1 MRPCRNHVIK
11 IELKTTFLAVQ
22 KGASSI
28 EELEK
33 LRSKYAIQNCD
44 EFRKAEEFVTNRGH
58 GIGYYLSRA
67 KLFIANKIEFLEPGK
82 SIDTAAQESKGFGR
96 TYILI
101 CGRDNDLLKPSQLY
115 TETVA
120 FFVELAKS
128 SLNSAVHIA
137 TKDEVKPRF
146 FFVDGRMHANLP
158 FEDARHLAVHYYRGN
173 YVQSKDYFG
182 DYSTIP
188 IVGKYELVDNGG
200 YEDILIATDFGWF
213 QRKAILASYMTVT
226 ISEDDGRYTV
236 EIVTSVGT
244 VTNKFRLNEPFSEMT
259 ADGLTADSVVVREGT
274 SLIHVQTLQN
284 PGSQS
289 PKRHTIRTFTKKE
302 MAVHLT
308 ANGARATRLFNRV

>member
-1 MRPCRNHVIK
+1 M
-11 IELKTTFLAVQ
+11 
-22 KGASSI
+22 
-28 EELEK
+28 
-33 LRSKYAIQNCD
+33 
-44 EFRKAEEFVTNRGH
+44 TNRGH

-200 YEDILIATDFGWF
+200 YEDILIAT
-213 QRKAILASYMTVT
+213 
-226 ISEDDGRYTV
+226 
-236 EIVTSVGT
+236 GT
-244 VTNKFRLNEPFSEMT
+244 YL
-259 ADGLTADSVVVREGT
+259 L
-274 SLIHVQTLQN
+274 
-284 PGSQS
+284 
-289 PKRHTIRTFTKKE
+289 PKMF
-302 MAVHLT
+302 
-308 ANGARATRLFNRV
+308 